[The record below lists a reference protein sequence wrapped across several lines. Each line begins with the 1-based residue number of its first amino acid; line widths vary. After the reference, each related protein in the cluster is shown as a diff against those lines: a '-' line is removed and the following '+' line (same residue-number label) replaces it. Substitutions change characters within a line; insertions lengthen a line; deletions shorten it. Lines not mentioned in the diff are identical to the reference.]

1 MEAPTLEDNTG
12 QSLRRVPDFQKEE
25 LRLRPKVF
33 SPSPQLRFDP
43 LCIGGETNLEM
54 RVGGGR
60 HPLAPSSC
68 ESFCIRSN
76 VEWVVQICKG
86 FAQVVVDG
94 GVESAAPAAA
104 AAAASGRFNH
114 FFLGSGGLS
123 FFICCDTKRS
133 FIITLSNQRKVDPSE
148 VFFVSEQIYEIMR

>member
-43 LCIGGETNLEM
+43 LCIGGETNLEV

-60 HPLAPSSC
+60 HPLTPSSC

-104 AAAASGRFNH
+104 AAAASGRFNY
-114 FFLGSGGLS
+114 FFSREWRFKFFS
-123 FFICCDTKRS
+123 FVVTQKEVSSLRCQIKEKSIQAKS
-133 FIITLSNQRKVDPSE
+133 FSCHNRFMKL
-148 VFFVSEQIYEIMR
+148 

>member
-33 SPSPQLRFDP
+33 SPSPQLRYDP
-43 LCIGGETNLEM
+43 LCIGGETNLEV

-104 AAAASGRFNH
+104 AAGSTIFFSREWRFK
-114 FFLGSGGLS
+114 F

-148 VFFVSEQIYEIMR
+148 VFFVSEQIYEIMRCS